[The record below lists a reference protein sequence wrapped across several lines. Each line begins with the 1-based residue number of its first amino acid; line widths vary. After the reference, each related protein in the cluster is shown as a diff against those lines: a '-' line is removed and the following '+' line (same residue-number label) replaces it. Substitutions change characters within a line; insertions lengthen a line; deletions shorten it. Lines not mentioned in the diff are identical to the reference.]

1 MCLPCFQWAWA
12 RYEDPLDA
20 VSELPENAVW
30 VPTGNNCWAL
40 QRTVGE
46 LNQISASPHL
56 ALRPRPSSSS
66 LHLGCPSPP
75 FPSQYP
81 FLPSHFPSTFISATH
96 SSSTQSNLF
105 FLYILFFLS
114 SHPQEMPEPGAGHKS
129 PKTPRRVKTPGADP
143 STRHVHFQT
152 TTASEVAK
160 AAAKLNNLDGN
171 ITDHKAQAPTTEAA
185 PTPTQPTSFPALVP
199 PSSLG
204 PGQWFTST
212 NASQSVSF
220 PQQQQTAQHATIQVA
235 LTPNLTCNLTQ
246 HADRAHTHLQPISY
260 LYPPTQ
266 QSYLGQPKTAM
277 AADYQNTCP
286 PPMGLNFQPP
296 VPDTSMGPMNHLY
309 VPRFDGGVVPVGN
322 VPVRYPPLYNCA
334 PVPTIANVP
343 MSHPILNHSYY
354 LPYVVN
360 GMSVQQPTYVVPN
373 QTGYVSAQQPVM
385 INGQPMMGAG
395 PQVQQ
400 AFIPAGQAVMGGQP
414 PIIAGNAVPAPE
426 IPGLGRTQGEEI
438 LRQNQFAHQNRLF
451 EPQDFKPA
459 DDDPSRFYYVRELDG
474 NWTQRNR
481 FSIDHMGDCRWYVTD
496 EGWFYAVRLPN

>member
-20 VSELPENAVW
+20 VSELPDHAVW

-40 QRTVGE
+40 QRTVAPPPS
-46 LNQISASPHL
+46 LSPFFYLFLHHSL
-56 ALRPRPSSSS
+56 LFNPNNTSS
-66 LHLGCPSPP
+66 L
-75 FPSQYP
+75 
-81 FLPSHFPSTFISATH
+81 SA
-96 SSSTQSNLF
+96 LF
-105 FLYILFFLS
+105 FFLS
-114 SHPQEMPEPGAGHKS
+114 SHPQEMPDPGAGHKS
-129 PKTPRRVKTPGADP
+129 PKTPRRVKTPSADP
-143 STRHVHFQT
+143 SSRHVHFQT
-152 TTASEVAK
+152 TTAGETAQ
-160 AAAKLNNLDGN
+160 AAAKLNNLQAN
-171 ITDHKAQAPTTEAA
+171 IADNKAPAPATEAA
-185 PTPTQPTSFPALVP
+185 ATPTQPTSFPALVP

-220 PQQQQTAQHATIQVA
+220 PQQQQQAQNATVQVA
-235 LTPNLTCNLTQ
+235 LTPNLTSNLTQ
-246 HADRAHTHLQPISY
+246 HADLAHTHLQPVTYI
-260 LYPPTQ
+260 YPPTQ
-266 QSYLGQPKTAM
+266 QSYLVQQKTTAM

-322 VPVRYPPLYNCA
+322 VAVRYPSSSFMNCA
-334 PVPTIANVP
+334 PVNTTMLANVP
-343 MSHPILNHSYY
+343 MPQQYPMSRPYY
-354 LPYVVN
+354 YYAVN
-360 GMSVQQPTYVVPN
+360 SVPVQQPTYVVQP
-373 QTGYVSAQQPVM
+373 QTGYVQQPVM
-385 INGQPMMGAG
+385 LNGQPMMTAG

-400 AFIPAGQAVMGGQP
+400 AFIPAGQAVIGGQP
-414 PIIAGNAVPAPE
+414 PIIAGNPVPAPE
-426 IPGLGRTQGEEI
+426 FPGLGRTQGEEI

-496 EGWFYAVRLPN
+496 EGWFYAGFSRAKVAMLKRQYEFAN